1 MLFISFICRW
11 ENLEAGA
18 KDASDF
24 LKWQTEMRQQDLEDE
39 LAEIERRRLQGKL
52 SHEEAILARQ
62 DLIQENKQKV
72 KSMKEEVS
80 PVCYRIKEIKFWKS
94 LINNCY
100 PDMSWHANVYIAD
113 RENDAGFSS
122 KEI

>member
-1 MLFISFICRW
+1 MSISSFLSLKVDIKTKTTVMFCRVQFCSSFGRW

-24 LKWQTEMRQQDLEDE
+24 LKWQTEMRQRDLEDE
-39 LAEIERRRLQGKL
+39 LAEIERRRLHGKL

-72 KSMKEEVS
+72 KSMKEEVT
-80 PVCYRIKEIKFWKS
+80 
-94 LINNCY
+94 L
-100 PDMSWHANVYIAD
+100 H
-113 RENDAGFSS
+113 
-122 KEI
+122 

>member
-80 PVCYRIKEIKFWKS
+80 PVCYRIKEIKFWIS

-100 PDMSWHANVYIAD
+100 PDMS
-113 RENDAGFSS
+113 
-122 KEI
+122 

>member
-1 MLFISFICRW
+1 
-11 ENLEAGA
+11 
-18 KDASDF
+18 
-24 LKWQTEMRQQDLEDE
+24 MRQQDLEDE

-80 PVCYRIKEIKFWKS
+80 PVLKE
-94 LINNCY
+94 
-100 PDMSWHANVYIAD
+100 
-113 RENDAGFSS
+113 
-122 KEI
+122 